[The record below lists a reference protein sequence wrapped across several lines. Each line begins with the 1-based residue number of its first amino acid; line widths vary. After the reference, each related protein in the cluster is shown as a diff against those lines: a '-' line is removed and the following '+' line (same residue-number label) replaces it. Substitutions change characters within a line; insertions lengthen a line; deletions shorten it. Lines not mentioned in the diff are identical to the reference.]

1 MELEAPVVSGEP
13 TQNLSPEPA
22 QELPEVAAP
31 DNAEPEAQADAEQP
45 EADDR
50 EKALKRM
57 ERRIQRLT
65 AARYEAEA
73 RAKAAAE
80 EAARF
85 REQFQQ
91 PEAQQPEVDPIKLA
105 DVIARVRET
114 NAKANQIAKVGS
126 EKFQNFG
133 EAVRTL
139 NEEAGPL
146 FTQHGL
152 PTALGE
158 AVFESEDPAALL
170 HHLGSNPEIAAELHG
185 LTPVQLARRIARIEA
200 QMAEPP
206 KPKVSQA
213 PKAIKPLTASRPS
226 AGEPSADM
234 PIDEWMRLRSEQ
246 LAKRPRF

>member
-1 MELEAPVVSGEP
+1 MELEAPVASGEP

-91 PEAQQPEVDPIKLA
+91 PEAQPEVDPIKLA

-146 FTQHGL
+146 FNQHGL

-158 AVFESEDPAALL
+158 AVFESDDPAALL
-170 HHLGSNPEIAAELHG
+170 HHLGTNPEVAAELHG
-185 LTPVQLARRIARIEA
+185 LTPIQLARRIARIEA

-206 KPKVSQA
+206 KPKVSNA
-213 PKAIKPLTASRPS
+213 PKAIRPLSATRP
-226 AGEPSADM
+226 AQGELRDDM
-234 PIDEWMRLRSEQ
+234 PIDEWARRFREQ
-246 LAKRPRF
+246 LATRY

>member
-1 MELEAPVVSGEP
+1 MELEAPVATGEP

-31 DNAEPEAQADAEQP
+31 ETAEPEAQADAEQP

-80 EAARF
+80 EAQRF

-91 PEAQQPEVDPIKLA
+91 PEAQQEIDPIALA

-114 NAKANQIAKVGS
+114 TAKANQIAKVGS

-146 FTQHGL
+146 FNQRGL

-170 HHLGSNPEIAAELHG
+170 HHLGSNPEVAAELHG

-246 LAKRPRF
+246 LQKRPRY